1 MLEIK
6 YDFKSSD
13 VKLVERIVNDE
24 NVHINHIILDKGQNM
39 PEHFSNSN
47 VYLII
52 IQGEM
57 KLTLGEQEAHDY
69 LHGSIVNIPYNTKM
83 FIQNEHS
90 PLLEFF
96 VVKSPNPKNFK
107 E

>member
-13 VKLVERIVNDE
+13 VKLVERIVNDD
-24 NVHINHIILDKGQNM
+24 NVHINHIILGKGDNM

-47 VYLII
+47 LYLII
-52 IQGEM
+52 VQGEM

-69 LHGSIVNIPYNTKM
+69 PHGSIINFPYNTKM
-83 FIQNEHS
+83 FVQNEHS

-96 VVKSPNPKNFK
+96 VVKSPNPKDFK